1 MKKILITLLLVVAST
16 NICFAQGLIDNV
28 LDTVQAVNYGVPPSA
43 IVQDY
48 ASQYA
53 QQKIDNAQQNTQNQ
67 NNYYQPAQYQTNT
80 QYQNPQYQASPV
92 NPYQNVN
99 VDNSSNQNFVI
110 NPFGTL
116 QWDDGI
122 LDVIN
127 KLKAMSGV
135 TEIYFSYDG
144 GRNFSQSVNLKNVPK
159 EKLAG
164 AINSY
169 LLKQTAAETIYKKQ
183 KDGTIKVIPTKV
195 RSEDFIDATGK
206 ARHYFDSQAH
216 IKAKTVFIENTPFEI
231 SISFFANKGMVAYK
245 PSNVVK
251 DSTGY
256 FYPLYMKSVN
266 LNSTSALVNNTWR
279 QIEQVC
285 KNKFSALADTQ
296 SEASM
301 VEDPQSNTSEW
312 EVTDKKDNSFSFGFD
327 GDCGLSYSRS
337 RNYSDYLDNLYN
349 QHLIKIESQK
359 YKSVPNSNSQ
369 I

>member
-1 MKKILITLLLVVAST
+1 MKKILILLLLFLINT
-16 NICFAQGLIDNV
+16 NICFAQGLLDNV

-53 QQKIDNAQQNTQNQ
+53 KQKIDNAQQNTQNR
-67 NNYYQPAQYQTNT
+67 NYYYQPAQYQ
-80 QYQNPQYQASPV
+80 NPQYQVSPV

-99 VDNSSNQNFVI
+99 VDNYSNQNFVI
-110 NPFGTL
+110 NPFGSL
-116 QWDDGI
+116 QWDDGVI
-122 LDVIN
+122 AVIN

-135 TEIYFSYDG
+135 TEIYFSYYG
-144 GRNFSQSVNLKNVPK
+144 SPNQSVNLKNISN
-159 EKLAG
+159 EKLLSV
-164 AINSY
+164 INSY

-183 KDGTIKVIPTKV
+183 KDGTIKVISTKID
-195 RSEDFIDATGK
+195 SEDFIDATGK
-206 ARHYFDSQAH
+206 TRHYFNHQAS
-216 IKAKTVFIENTPFEI
+216 ITAKTVFIENTPFEI
-231 SISFFANKGMVAYK
+231 SIGFFTNKGIAIYK
-245 PSNVVK
+245 PSNVIK

-266 LNSTSALVNNTWR
+266 LNSKSALANNTWR

-301 VEDPQSNTSEW
+301 VEDPQSNQSEW

-327 GDCGLSYSRS
+327 GDCGLNYSRS
-337 RNYSDYLDNLYN
+337 SNYSDYLDNLYN

-359 YKSVPNSNSQ
+359 YKSAPNSNSQ